1 MRVHAS
7 VQVRVQVEARH
18 GRYGGSGCTRS
29 SARAFACCRCR
40 WEHDRCASACF
51 SARSGDSSVQPWL
64 RAPRTRWRSYEV
76 GAASVPPLRVVGAL
90 ARTPRCTPR
99 RTRMCRQECGACAAH
114 GQECGVGAP
123 PHLRQLLVFGAQ
135 LLGALE
141 CRVQA
146 RGAGARGQV
155 ATRRR
160 LTVVRETR
168 ASPLLDSVQLRTRF
182 STRGQ
187 PRLPDAASCKPHLH
201 LRIAPTASQD
211 GCASQDGRTIWV
223 HVVLRWQPAS

>member
-1 MRVHAS
+1 MLLCRCVCKSRRGTDGTEEVDALAPLRARLPAAAADGS
-7 VQVRVQVEARH
+7 MTVVRVLAFLLALATARH
-18 GRYGGSGCTRS
+18 
-29 SARAFACCRCR
+29 
-40 WEHDRCASACF
+40 
-51 SARSGDSSVQPWL
+51 VQPWL

-168 ASPLLDSVQLRTRF
+168 ASPHLDSVQLRTRF
-182 STRGQ
+182 STRVQ
-187 PRLPDAASCKPHLH
+187 LRLPDAASRKPHSH